1 MNCSDGN
8 ARNRF
13 HARSCHKM
21 EPSVHIEM
29 ANKWERDD
37 NAVLID
43 SEDDTELDIND
54 VLNNG
59 AGNKK

>member
-1 MNCSDGN
+1 MDS
-8 ARNRF
+8 
-13 HARSCHKM
+13 
-21 EPSVHIEM
+21 SVHIEM

-59 AGNKK
+59 AGNK